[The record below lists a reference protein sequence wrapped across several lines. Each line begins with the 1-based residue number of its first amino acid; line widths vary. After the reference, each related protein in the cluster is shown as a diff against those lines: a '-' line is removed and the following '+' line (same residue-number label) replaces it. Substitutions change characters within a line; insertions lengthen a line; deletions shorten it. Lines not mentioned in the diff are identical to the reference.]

1 MLLRISGVINDSIV
15 DGPGLRLAVFGQGC
29 PHRCPGCHNPETHD
43 YNGGY
48 EADIDAV
55 ALMAL
60 ENPLLDGV
68 TFTGGEPFV
77 QAEGFAALAE
87 AIKAAVPELTVL
99 VYTGYR
105 WEELAQMEEA
115 KRLLELTDYLVDG
128 RFEADKRSL
137 ELMFKGS
144 SNQRFIDVKKSLATG
159 AVCEIH

>member
-29 PHRCPGCHNPETHD
+29 PHNCPGCHNPETHD

-55 ALMAL
+55 ALTAL

-77 QAEGFAALAE
+77 QAEAFAALAE

-115 KRLLELTDYLVDG
+115 KRLLELADYLVDG

-159 AVCEIH
+159 AICEIH